1 MKRGLIIAA
10 VIVFGVVVAAVLYQR
25 DRWSST
31 ETPMTIVPGPTAS
44 AAFAWLKEPRP
55 VAPLH
60 FVDGRGRAAT
70 LADFRGRTI
79 LLNIWA
85 TWCAPCRQEMPTL
98 DRLQAQLG
106 SRDFEV
112 VALSVDRGGIAAVQ
126 TFFQETKVQSL
137 HVYVDPSSDA
147 TSALGLTGLPTT
159 LLLDPAGREIGR
171 RIGQASWDSPE
182 TIETLRGHLAPQ
194 PASMRLDG
202 REAKP
207 AK

>member
-1 MKRGLIIAA
+1 MRRGLIIAA
-10 VIVFGVVVAAVLYQR
+10 AIVLGLVVAAVLYQR

-31 ETPMTIVPGPTAS
+31 ETPVAIVPGPTAS
-44 AAFAWLKEPRP
+44 AAFAWLNEPRP

-60 FVDGRGRAAT
+60 FVDGRGQAAT

-85 TWCAPCRQEMPTL
+85 TWCAPCRQELPTL

-112 VALSVDRGGIAAVQ
+112 VALSVDRGGIAAVR
-126 TFFQETKVQSL
+126 TFFQETKVQAL

-147 TSALGLTGLPTT
+147 TSALGLTALPTT
-159 LLLDPAGREIGR
+159 LLIDPAGREIGR
-171 RIGQASWDSPE
+171 KIGPASWDSPE